1 MKTHIHVQ
9 AHTVK
14 CGNTHKHTC
23 IYAHRAK
30 YKGSGREWGKDG
42 EIRMK
47 SEKMNSRIISLISQD
62 LTEKCSWD
70 GWSPWKNRA
79 YSPPPAPLSPI
90 PPKSSSRPGI
100 QTGLRREA
108 ERERKSKSIPIGL
121 VIKSPSFPRNPLWE
135 VSEESLK
142 EKNTVLNLT
151 KKATKLIK
159 KSP

>member
-62 LTEKCSWD
+62 LTEKCGWD

-79 YSPPPAPLSPI
+79 YSPPPAPPSPI
-90 PPKSSSRPGI
+90 PPSPLPIPAFKQDYGERQS
-100 QTGLRREA
+100 
-108 ERERKSKSIPIGL
+108 ERERVRASLLGWLSKVPHSPEILSEKSARRVWKR
-121 VIKSPSFPRNPLWE
+121 KTQF
-135 VSEESLK
+135 
-142 EKNTVLNLT
+142 
-151 KKATKLIK
+151 
-159 KSP
+159 